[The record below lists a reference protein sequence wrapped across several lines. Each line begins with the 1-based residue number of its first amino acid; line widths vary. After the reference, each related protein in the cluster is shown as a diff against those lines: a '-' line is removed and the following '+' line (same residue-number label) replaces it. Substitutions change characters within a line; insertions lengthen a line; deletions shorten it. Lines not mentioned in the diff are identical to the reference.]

1 MVDPDPHIRRTV
13 IFSLVT
19 IAVLLVIVF
28 APFTLPPSSISV
40 GGAYELLERDSS
52 VVVLDVRTEEEFTGS
67 TGRLPRALLI
77 PVQDL
82 EKRIG
87 ELSPYKER
95 TILVYC
101 RSGRRS
107 RNGTALLEKYEFNA
121 MNIEGGIL
129 EWTNSGFPVF
139 LENKP

>member
-1 MVDPDPHIRRTV
+1 MADPDPHIRRTV
-13 IFSLVT
+13 VFSLAT
-19 IAVLLVIVF
+19 IVVLLVIVF
-28 APFTLPPSSISV
+28 APFTRPPSSISV
-40 GGAYELLERDSS
+40 GKAYELLERDSS
-52 VVVLDVRTEEEFTGS
+52 IVVLDVRTEEEFTSS

-87 ELSPYKER
+87 ELSPYKQR

-107 RNGTALLEKYEFNA
+107 RNGAALLEKNEFNA

-129 EWTNSGFPVF
+129 EWKNSGLPVL
-139 LENKP
+139 LEKKP